1 MDSDEIQTKA
11 INKMKQVLD
20 EGSSNE
26 SEKSENQSSDE
37 DGVIKMD
44 FSNTK

>member
-20 EGSSNE
+20 EGSQDE
-26 SEKSENQSSDE
+26 SEKNENQSSDE